1 MTDTT
6 GPATPVDLVPLCRMA
21 IGSGEMLDVG
31 TGPHGHRIVGEDE
44 SIAVTGER
52 LAGEMAGRA
61 AADWLLIGGDGVSGT
76 VDARATIRTPDGA
89 LVFLRYQGRIALA
102 AAPAGEPFVV
112 SVLCETGDERYAWLN
127 GVLGLAR
134 GLFRPGMAGLD
145 YDVYEVRPVGSGASP
160 GS

>member
-1 MTDTT
+1 M
-6 GPATPVDLVPLCRMA
+6 P
-21 IGSGEMLDVG
+21 
-31 TGPHGHRIVGEDE
+31 
-44 SIAVTGER
+44 
-52 LAGEMAGRA
+52 
-61 AADWLLIGGDGVSGT
+61 
-76 VDARATIRTPDGA
+76 RATIRTPDGA
-89 LVFLRYQGRIALA
+89 LVFLRYQGRIDLA